1 MGVEGCTKCIKYL
14 LFFFNFIFWLTGGV
28 ILGVALWLRHDPK
41 ISTLLGLEYDGNHAP
56 STFYISVHIL
66 IAVGAV
72 MMVVGFLGCY
82 GAIQESQCLLGTF
95 FACLVILFACEVAAG
110 IWGYMNR
117 DTVTQEMKNFYDN
130 AYDSAMKTTV
140 NSQEKNNAASLVLK
154 AFHETLSCCGK
165 GPGTNIF
172 TQLTDKFGMTN
183 ICPSDASTSCHQ
195 RINELFHDKIYL
207 IGIAALVVAVIMIFE
222 MIFSM
227 VLCCGIRN
235 SPVY

>member
-1 MGVEGCTKCIKYL
+1 MATPPSPLRRSRSVFDYICRDDNLESVWVRLPVCVRSCSEG
-14 LFFFNFIFWLTGGV
+14 
-28 ILGVALWLRHDPK
+28 
-41 ISTLLGLEYDGNHAP
+41 
-56 STFYISVHIL
+56 VHIL

-117 DTVTQEMKNFYDN
+117 DTVTKEMKIFYDN
-130 AYDSAMKTTV
+130 AYDSAV
-140 NSQEKNNAASLVLK
+140 NSNMQEKNNAATLVLK

-165 GPGTNIF
+165 GTGTNLL
-172 TQLTDKFGMTN
+172 TQLTDITGITN
-183 ICPSDASTSCHQ
+183 ICPSNTFTSCHD